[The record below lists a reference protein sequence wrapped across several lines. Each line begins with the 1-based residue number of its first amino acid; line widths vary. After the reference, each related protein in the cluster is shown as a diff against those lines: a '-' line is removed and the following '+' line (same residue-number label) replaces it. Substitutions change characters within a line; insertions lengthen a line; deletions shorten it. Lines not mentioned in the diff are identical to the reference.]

1 MIVETD
7 GTLIK
12 HKKNIGKI
20 QYFDQWFGFSSI
32 QAAIYFGTKPS

>member
-12 HKKNIGKI
+12 HNKNIGKI
-20 QYFDQWFGFSSI
+20 QFFDQLFGFTSI
-32 QAAIYFGTKPS
+32 QAAIYFGTKPT